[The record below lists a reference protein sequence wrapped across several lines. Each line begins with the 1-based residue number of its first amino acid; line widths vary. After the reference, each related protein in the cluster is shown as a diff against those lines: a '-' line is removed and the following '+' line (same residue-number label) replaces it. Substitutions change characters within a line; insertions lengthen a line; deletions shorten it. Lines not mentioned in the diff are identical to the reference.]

1 MGLLRSMK
9 AGKRRLIRNK
19 CVCRKL
25 CFRMFTIMEL
35 RRTGFLFLFRRGL
48 SVIRLVYGAYRQ
60 FVKDEAG
67 LSCVGRVGHV
77 LHCACKFAG

>member
-1 MGLLRSMK
+1 MFVGNCVSECLRSWNSEER
-9 AGKRRLIRNK
+9 GS
-19 CVCRKL
+19 
-25 CFRMFTIMEL
+25 F
-35 RRTGFLFLFRRGL
+35 FLFRRGL

>member
-1 MGLLRSMK
+1 MFVGNCVSECLRSWNSEER
-9 AGKRRLIRNK
+9 GS
-19 CVCRKL
+19 
-25 CFRMFTIMEL
+25 F
-35 RRTGFLFLFRRGL
+35 FLFRQGL

>member
-1 MGLLRSMK
+1 MCLSETVFPNVYGHGTPKS
-9 AGKRRLIRNK
+9 G
-19 CVCRKL
+19 VP
-25 CFRMFTIMEL
+25 F
-35 RRTGFLFLFRRGL
+35 FLFRQGL